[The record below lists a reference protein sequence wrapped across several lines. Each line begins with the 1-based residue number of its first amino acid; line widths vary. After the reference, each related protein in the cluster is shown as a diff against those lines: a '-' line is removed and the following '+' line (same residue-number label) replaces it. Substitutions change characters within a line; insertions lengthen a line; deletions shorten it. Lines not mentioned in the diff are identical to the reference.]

1 MKTHLFFLTVLFFT
15 SSSSSALTTKE
26 LLKVCGLKNQPCHT
40 LPFAN
45 AYIGGALDLLGTL
58 QENEQLN
65 LQFSCAS
72 PNKLFKVKRI
82 LDYIEENQ
90 ISNEN
95 QRFYEDKNAMTL
107 VIKYMEEADCV

>member
-1 MKTHLFFLTVLFFT
+1 MKIHLIALAALFFT
-15 SSSSSALTTKE
+15 SAPGSALTTKE
-26 LLKVCGLKNQPCHT
+26 LLKVCSLKNQPCYT

-45 AYIGGALDLLGTL
+45 AYIGGALDLLGKL

-65 LQFSCAS
+65 IQFSCTS

-90 ISNEN
+90 H
-95 QRFYEDKNAMTL
+95 FYAYKNAMTL
-107 VIKYMEEADCV
+107 VIKYMEEEGCVEK